1 MGWRLKNRSPPPMLL
16 AAAPTIPAERR
27 KKEARG
33 ASTDS
38 QEIDM
43 LNYVVL
49 ASFTEQGIRNVK
61 ETTKRA
67 DLARE
72 TAGKFGVKM
81 REIYWTQGQY
91 DIVTLCE
98 AQDEASIAAFGLA
111 LSSAGNIRFETLRA
125 FSRDEMNGI
134 LSKLP

>member
-1 MGWRLKNRSPPPMLL
+1 
-16 AAAPTIPAERR
+16 
-27 KKEARG
+27 
-33 ASTDS
+33 
-38 QEIDM
+38 M

-67 DLARE
+67 DLAKE
-72 TAGKFGVKM
+72 MAGKFGVKM